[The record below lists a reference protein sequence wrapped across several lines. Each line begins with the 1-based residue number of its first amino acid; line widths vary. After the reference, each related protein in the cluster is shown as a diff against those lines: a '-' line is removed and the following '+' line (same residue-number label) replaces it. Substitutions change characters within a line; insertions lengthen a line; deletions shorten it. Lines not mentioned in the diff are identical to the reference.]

1 MNDHLTTLKILVDLS
16 KSDTSSAV
24 LCSAHGVSIA
34 TLKRFIAEARHM
46 GAVVESRKVGATW
59 LYHLDNWSQIKKIVT
74 SWMTLE
80 ENRSLV

>member
-24 LCSAHGVSIA
+24 LCSVHGVSIA
-34 TLKRFIAEARHM
+34 TLKRFITEARHM
-46 GAVVESRKVGATW
+46 GAVVESRKVGSVW
-59 LYHLDNWSQIKKIVT
+59 LYHLDNWAQIKKIVT